1 MNARFVALAAAA
13 LCLATAAV
21 APADTP
27 PPSPTPT
34 PVDLPTLPPASALSP
49 YAKAA
54 IELITGLVHG
64 QLVENRNAASGQVT
78 YFKRFELQVRTGA
91 NRYRNVHLHQ
101 GTKIDP
107 MGQTVR
113 VGQQVSVRGSGQP
126 DGSLNADSIVIQQ

>member
-13 LCLATAAV
+13 LCLATAGV
-21 APADTP
+21 APADPP

-34 PVDLPTLPPASALSP
+34 PVNLPTLPPASAVNP

-54 IELITGLVHG
+54 IDLITGLVRG
-64 QLVENRNAASGQVT
+64 QIVENRNSASGQVT
-78 YFKRFELQVRTGA
+78 YFRRFEMQVRTGA
-91 NRYRNVHLHQ
+91 NRYRDVHLHQ
-101 GTKIDP
+101 GTTIDP

-113 VGQQVSVRGSGQP
+113 IGQQVSVAGSARP